1 MKKILFALLSLT
13 FLTLATVNAQNSV
26 FKKGNFNASVGIGLL
41 PTYFADKAKVNVLP
55 LSTRIGYNF
64 TDNFNLSLYAGFS
77 SYTSRLSEDFD
88 GNLRQYDNDFLS
100 LGLRGELHAAKTEKW
115 DIYGGFMIGY
125 NKAFVNETIFNPD
138 DMESPIDAPTDRPT
152 TFKPQG
158 SKVLFS
164 GFIGA
169 TYFVK
174 PKLGIFGE
182 LGYGVSL
189 VNLGV
194 TFKL

>member
-100 LGLRGELHAAKTEKW
+100 IGLRGELHAAKTEKW